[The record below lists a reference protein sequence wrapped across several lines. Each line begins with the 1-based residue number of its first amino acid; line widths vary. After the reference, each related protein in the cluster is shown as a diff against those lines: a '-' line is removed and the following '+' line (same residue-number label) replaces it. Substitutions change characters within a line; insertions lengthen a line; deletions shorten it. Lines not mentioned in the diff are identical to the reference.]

1 MNSSLLAV
9 EKFLAAGDVAGASDA
24 FGLLRTGLKF
34 STEGLKLSV
43 HIHFAAERWDQVNVL
58 CRILRKEYPQDG
70 FGFTQGAESLY
81 RQGRNDE
88 AINLLNEWRKITRDE
103 ERCAD
108 GD

>member
-9 EKFLAAGDVAGASDA
+9 ENFLAAGDVAGASDA

-34 STEGLKLSV
+34 SIEGLKLSV
-43 HIHFAAERWDQVNVL
+43 RIHFAAERWEQVNVL

-70 FGFTQGAESLY
+70 FGFKQGAESLY

-88 AINLLNEWRKITRDE
+88 GLDLLKEWRRITRDE
-103 ERCAD
+103 EKCAE

>member
-43 HIHFAAERWDQVNVL
+43 RIHFAAERWDQVNVL